1 MKILDTLK
9 KLSNLNNHRHR
20 QKLISEL
27 YDTDITFRRWCKLTY
42 GMEDKTRYVGYKE
55 LPKLRRDSAPED
67 FKLSSLEQIGQKF
80 EKALTF
86 PDIEQKER
94 VKMLTQCFEGVS
106 EKERNFLKNIMEG
119 KVAYMPKE
127 VYQEKL
133 NANLS
138 V

>member
-9 KLSNLNNHRHR
+9 KFSGTTDYR
-20 QKLISEL
+20 KKIKMVSEL

-42 GMEDKTRYVGYKE
+42 GLKGKTRYVGYKD
-55 LPKLRRDSAPED
+55 LPKLRRDPAPED

-80 EKALTF
+80 EKALMGEMEYK
-86 PDIEQKER
+86 DRIKAI
-94 VKMLTQCFEGVS
+94 VQCFEGVS
-106 EKERNFLKNIMEG
+106 DKERNFLKNVLDGKISYLTEEG
-119 KVAYMPKE
+119 
-127 VYQEKL
+127 YQEKL